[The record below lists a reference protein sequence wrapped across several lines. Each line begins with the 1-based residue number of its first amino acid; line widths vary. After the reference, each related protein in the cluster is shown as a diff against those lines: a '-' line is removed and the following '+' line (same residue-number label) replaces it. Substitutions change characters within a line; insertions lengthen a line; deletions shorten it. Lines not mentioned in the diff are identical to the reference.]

1 MLLIASSYL
10 ERLIETQYWSLG
22 IFSVSK
28 LLVIHVTFYQ
38 GVEVEIRSYIVHV
51 GLEGEKVIRGNYF
64 QLTRRDND
72 NVFKQFSLT
81 LTREKDQDKNR
92 RWTENKTECFLS

>member
-1 MLLIASSYL
+1 MYDLLVLQQSQEFLCPKQGSKMLLIASSYL

-51 GLEGEKVIRGNYF
+51 GLEEEKV
-64 QLTRRDND
+64 
-72 NVFKQFSLT
+72 
-81 LTREKDQDKNR
+81 DKKR
-92 RWTENKTECFLS
+92 Q